1 MTTTLI
7 TGANKSLGYETARR
21 LVEAGHTVY
30 VAARDPERGKAAAA
44 RLGGRFVQLDVT
56 DDDSVQAAADAVRAE
71 AGHLDVLVNNA
82 GITGV
87 PKTPGDV
94 TGADMLHVYDTNV
107 FGPVRVTRAF
117 LPLLQESDNPVV
129 VNVSS
134 GLGSLAAVTDPSRV
148 EFHVKL
154 MDYNSSKAA
163 LVMVNTMYA
172 KEFPG
177 IRFNAVD
184 PGYTATDFND
194 HGGYKTVEQGAE
206 ILVRMAL
213 IGADGPTGGFFD
225 DEGPVIW

>member
-30 VAARDPERGKAAAA
+30 VAARDLERGKAAAA
-44 RLGGRFVQLDVT
+44 KLGARFVQLDVT
-56 DDDSVQAAADAVRAE
+56 DDDSVRAAADAVRVE

-82 GITGV
+82 GILGAS
-87 PKTPGDV
+87 KTPGDV
-94 TGADMLHVYDTNV
+94 TGADMQTVYDTNV

-117 LPLLQESDNPVV
+117 LPLLQDSDNPVV

-134 GLGSLAAVTDPSRV
+134 GLGSLAAVSDPSRV
-148 EFHVKL
+148 EYQVKL
-154 MDYNSSKAA
+154 LDYNSSKAA
-163 LVMVNTMYA
+163 LVMVNAMYA

-194 HGGYKTVEQGAE
+194 HSGYKTVEQGAE
-206 ILVRMAL
+206 ILVQMAL
-213 IGADGPTGGFFD
+213 IGPDGPTGGFYD
-225 DEGPVIW
+225 EEGPVIW